1 MENLDQMKGQ
11 IESMKTTYE
20 ISYQKKSQFEEEK
33 KEMAEQLKSQQKQ
46 AKKNREI
53 VTELQKLSG
62 QDLRIL

>member
-1 MENLDQMKGQ
+1 
-11 IESMKTTYE
+11 MKTTYE

>member
-1 MENLDQMKGQ
+1 MKGQ